1 MIDNRSGVQ
10 LVAAE
15 GSAEELISIY
25 SVEPSV
31 VGWQVARW
39 LFEHPEEDSHCRFMD
54 SYNQLVRPHATKA
67 QEVKGGLGTAGAW
80 RSSGRSKRTNQ
91 TQQPQRPLVQLCR
104 LRTRSANGGTD
115 TSRAADGSAGG
126 RAANALRAFQDHGL
140 DMTGGWMQPPCGA
153 NEVVVTGS
161 DDG

>member
-80 RSSGRSKRTNQ
+80 RSDWTEQKNKPDTATTAATGATMSVADAQRNWRNGYKR
-91 TQQPQRPLVQLCR
+91 V
-104 LRTRSANGGTD
+104 LRMARRVGERQMPSELFKITD
-115 TSRAADGSAGG
+115 SI
-126 RAANALRAFQDHGL
+126 
-140 DMTGGWMQPPCGA
+140 
-153 NEVVVTGS
+153 
-161 DDG
+161 